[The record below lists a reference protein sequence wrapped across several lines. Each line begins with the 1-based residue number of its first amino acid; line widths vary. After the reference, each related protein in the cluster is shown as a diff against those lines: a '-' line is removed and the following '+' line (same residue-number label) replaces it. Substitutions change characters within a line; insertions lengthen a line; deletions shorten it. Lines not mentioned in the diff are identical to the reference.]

1 MRTMLKKWW
10 LIALAIPAIAL
21 VACTS
26 DSSVQVFTPDGES
39 YDVDEYVEMM
49 ENGEVD
55 AMGNRI
61 KDESGEVKTTSSASK
76 VSSSSTGKSSS
87 DEAKSSSEEA
97 KSSSDEAKFSSSEK
111 ATSSESKDSS
121 SSVKSSASDE
131 EKSSSSETP
140 KSSETEKSSSSE
152 VEEPSSSETPASSE
166 TASSSSEVAYQEE
179 TGCSDGGECAI
190 GSNVMETVNEEVKAE
205 LDSLKELVV
214 NGETPEGFEVLP
226 EGLTGETFNYTFLGQ
241 NDVYCYTG
249 EGEWL
254 HVERSELGKY
264 INHFK
269 NGAGWGQLEK
279 FEIVFMDACT
289 EVYFRHK

>member
-87 DEAKSSSEEA
+87 EEA
-97 KSSSDEAKFSSSEK
+97 KSSSDEAKSSSSEK

-179 TGCSDGGECAI
+179 TGCSDGECAI

>member
-10 LIALAIPAIAL
+10 LIVLAIPAIAL

-87 DEAKSSSEEA
+87 DEAKSSS
-97 KSSSDEAKFSSSEK
+97 SEK

-121 SSVKSSASDE
+121 SSVKSSASDD
-131 EKSSSSETP
+131 EKSSSSEIP

-152 VEEPSSSETPASSE
+152 AEEPSSSETPASSE

-179 TGCSDGGECAI
+179 TGCSSDGECAI

-214 NGETPEGFEVLP
+214 NGETPEGFELLP

-254 HVERSELGKY
+254 HVDRSELGEY